1 MADDEDLYKGPL
13 AERVQSKNWK
23 VRRAAYEQL
32 QQNFK
37 EATDNGIFDEYGTRF
52 DSQLNFLGSERKL
65 ESLT

>member
-52 DSQLNFLGSERKL
+52 DFQLNFLGSERKL

>member
-37 EATDNGIFDEYGTRF
+37 EATDNGIFDEYGMHLIPYQLSRF
-52 DSQLNFLGSERKL
+52 IWR
-65 ESLT
+65 

>member
-37 EATDNGIFDEYGTRF
+37 EATDNGIFDEYGTHSIPPPTPTFWLRG
-52 DSQLNFLGSERKL
+52 N
-65 ESLT
+65 

>member
-37 EATDNGIFDEYGTRF
+37 EATDNGIFDEYGMHLIPLPT
-52 DSQLNFLGSERKL
+52 L
-65 ESLT
+65 